1 MKIENITIKRRQIYF
16 SDREFADI
24 NNARCWLKSAL
35 QFTRNNELQRAVD
48 ELQRAVD
55 ELENVL
61 NNIKIQDSGKYYIL
75 NEEILRDDA

>member
-1 MKIENITIKRRQIYF
+1 MKVENITIKRRQISF
-16 SDREFADI
+16 SDKEFADI
-24 NNARCWLKSAL
+24 NNARCWLRNAL
-35 QFTRNNELQRAVD
+35 QFTRDN

-61 NNIKIQDSGKYYIL
+61 SNIEIQDSGNCYIL

>member
-1 MKIENITIKRRQIYF
+1 MKVENIAIKRRQISF
-16 SDREFADI
+16 SDKEFADI
-24 NNARCWLKSAL
+24 NNARCWLRNAL
-35 QFTRNNELQRAVD
+35 QFTLDN

-61 NNIKIQDSGKYYIL
+61 SNIEIQDDGHCYIL

>member
-1 MKIENITIKRRQIYF
+1 MKIENITIKRRQISF
-16 SDREFADI
+16 SDKEFADI
-24 NNARCWLKSAL
+24 NNARCWLRNAL
-35 QFTRNNELQRAVD
+35 QFTQDN

-61 NNIKIQDSGKYYIL
+61 NNIEIQDSGNCYIL